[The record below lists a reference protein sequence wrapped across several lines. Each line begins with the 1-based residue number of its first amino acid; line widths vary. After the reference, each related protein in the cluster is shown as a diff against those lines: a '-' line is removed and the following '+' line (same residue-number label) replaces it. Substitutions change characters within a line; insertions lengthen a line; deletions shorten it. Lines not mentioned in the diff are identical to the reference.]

1 MQYQKIIL
9 YRYTSTDL
17 KSDIE
22 ENDKNTIYIMKKWYF
37 LWSFSNMLKEQKYL
51 KKTALKS
58 NSFQ

>member
-9 YRYTSTDL
+9 YMYTCTDL

-22 ENDKNTIYIMKKWYF
+22 ENDKNSIYIMKKWYF
-37 LWSFSNMLKEQKYL
+37 LWSFWNMLKEQKYL